1 MHRRR
6 AVVLVMYDLPVK
18 TGENKKESD
27 KFRKYLIQHGY
38 VFVQKSIYAK
48 LLRNKATLR
57 HEVSLLKRE
66 APKGGIINILPLC
79 IDDFRKMESVSES
92 PFNMSRFADDMII
105 V

>member
-18 TGENKKESD
+18 TGDNKKESE

-38 VFVQKSIYAK
+38 VFVQKSIYVK
-48 LLRNKATLR
+48 LLRNKAALR
-57 HEVSLLKRE
+57 HEVLLLKKE
-66 APKGGIINILPLC
+66 APKGGSINILPLC
-79 IDDFRKMESVSES
+79 INDFCKMESISES
-92 PFNMSRFADDMII
+92 SFNMSRFADDMII